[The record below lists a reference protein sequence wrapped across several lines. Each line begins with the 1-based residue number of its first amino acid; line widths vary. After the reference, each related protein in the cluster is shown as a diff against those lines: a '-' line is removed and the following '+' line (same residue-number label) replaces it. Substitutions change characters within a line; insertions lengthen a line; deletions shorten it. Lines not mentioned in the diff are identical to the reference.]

1 MDKLLAF
8 VVEDE
13 ASVAEMFAEALRRLG
28 FEVEVLRSGKAAQQ
42 RLAQAVPTVVILDLH
57 LPFVSGDALLDQIRA
72 DSRLEQTR
80 VIVTT
85 GDPQRAA
92 ALKTQADL
100 VLVKPVS
107 FNQLSALAARLA
119 TGTGPLSVD
128 VDTGPLGS

>member
-1 MDKLLAF
+1 MDNRLAF

-13 ASVAEMFAEALRRLG
+13 ASVAELFAESLRRLG
-28 FEVEVLRSGKAAQQ
+28 FEVEVLRTGKAAQQ
-42 RLAQAVPTVVILDLH
+42 RLEQAVPAVVTLDLN
-57 LPFVSGDALLDQIRA
+57 LPYVSGAALLDQIRA
-72 DSRLEQTR
+72 DPRLEQTR

-107 FNQLSALAARLA
+107 FNQLSALAARLSA
-119 TGTGPLSVD
+119 GTGPLSVD

>member
-13 ASVAEMFAEALRRLG
+13 ASVADMFAEALRRLG
-28 FEVEVLRSGKAAQQ
+28 FEVEVLRSGKAAQE

-72 DSRLEQTR
+72 DPRLEQTR